1 MTETPIGERSHAQT
15 TNGNVAGTLTSSL
28 FRLTLPS
35 KAYMAEEDDD
45 AAADALSAS
54 DLHFVFACG
63 LSASDLA
70 TCALVSK
77 FWR

>member
-1 MTETPIGERSHAQT
+1 MRATADMTETPTGEAENQRQ
-15 TNGNVAGTLTSSL
+15 
-28 FRLTLPS
+28 
-35 KAYMAEEDDD
+35 MAEEDAA

>member
-1 MTETPIGERSHAQT
+1 
-15 TNGNVAGTLTSSL
+15 
-28 FRLTLPS
+28 
-35 KAYMAEEDDD
+35 MAEEDAA